1 MMAAYHV
8 FFFFFALTL
17 QRGVNSDFV
26 AIAQIALTAWILL
39 LLQLPLQLLKFH
51 LGRKISY

>member
-1 MMAAYHV
+1 
-8 FFFFFALTL
+8 L